1 MDRWMRGGEGKG
13 GVGEWMDGWVGGW
26 VYRLTDRGRQ
36 SGRKQETDPRVG
48 AVKRGSE
55 F

>member
-1 MDRWMRGGEGKG
+1 
-13 GVGEWMDGWVGGW
+13 MDGWLGGW
-26 VYRLTDRGRQ
+26 VYRLTDRGRH
-36 SGRKQETDPRVG
+36 SGRKLETDPRVG